1 MCEYEGKKIGLSK
14 RVYSFIRD
22 LRVIILTKFD
32 GSWTRIMDFLL
43 EVYFWANDLFQNQ

>member
-22 LRVIILTKFD
+22 LRVVSNHYKNKVTN
-32 GSWTRIMDFLL
+32 SLL
-43 EVYFWANDLFQNQ
+43 DDHFCKALAHMGELLA